1 MSQLFLINFELN
13 MLKTIKE
20 KFIWSTILFIMLV
33 VGIPVTFIMSQFA
46 ENFHQRSTIMLDAT
60 MDMLRY
66 GLDNAMMQG
75 SSKNVQGIVN
85 EISAYDNIN
94 HIRIF
99 NKNGIVTYA
108 TDLTEVGKNFIKL
121 APDHINPYTAD
132 GMERKII
139 LLKDKHAYSAFEAI
153 QNENRCQNCHG
164 NDPVIAYLDV
174 DSHLTNAERY
184 FYTGSYHILF
194 LAVVIIIVLAIG
206 FIYFFEKLINNPLKK
221 FLSAFDEVE
230 KGNLGIRFNPVKDDE
245 FGQLEKNFD
254 NMVSEIQN
262 SRNEIE
268 ELHFKQLQHTHK
280 LATIGELTTE
290 MAHEINNHTAIIMT
304 RADYLQLESMN
315 NPNLQKYEEDF
326 DVLLDQSLKVSKIT
340 GNILKHSKKSE
351 KDFSEVSLTKVI
363 NDSLQ
368 IFEPI
373 VKKKNIILTKEF
385 NIEDVFVYAD
395 AYQLDQV
402 FTNLYNNSIDSLSEG
417 GQLKI
422 ILDKNN
428 NGKIQIT
435 ITDNG
440 EGIDSKYIDQIF
452 SPFFTTKQAE
462 KGTGLGLYIVKN
474 ICKNHNAGIKCKSE
488 KGKGTSFIITF
499 N

>member
-1 MSQLFLINFELN
+1 
-13 MLKTIKE
+13 MLKTIKA
-20 KFIWSTILFIMLV
+20 KFILSTILFIILV
-33 VGIPVTFIMSQFA
+33 VGIPITFLMSQFA

-75 SSKNVQGIVN
+75 SNKNVQGIVN

-99 NKNGIVTYA
+99 NKDGIVTYA
-108 TDLTEVGKNFIKL
+108 TELNEVGKNFIKL
-121 APDHINPYTAD
+121 APDHINHQTAD
-132 GMERKII
+132 GLERKIK
-139 LLKDKHAYSAFEAI
+139 LLQDKHAYSAFEAI
-153 QNENRCQNCHG
+153 QNADRCQSCHG
-164 NDPVIAYLDV
+164 SDPVIAYLDV
-174 DSHLTNAERY
+174 DSHLTDSERY
-184 FYTGSYHILF
+184 FYTGSFHILF
-194 LAVVIIIVLAIG
+194 LAVAIIIVLAFG
-206 FIYFFEKLINNPLKK
+206 FIIFFEKLINNPLKK

-230 KGNLGIRFNPVKDDE
+230 KGNLDIRLDTGKNDE

-254 NMVSEIQN
+254 NMVTVIQN

-315 NPNLQKYEEDF
+315 NDNLKKYEEDF
-326 DVLLDQSLKVSKIT
+326 DVLLDQSMKVSKIT
-340 GNILKHSKKSE
+340 GNILKHSKKTE
-351 KDFSEVSLTKVI
+351 KEFAEINAKKIIDESL
-363 NDSLQ
+363 L
-368 IFEPI
+368 IFDPI
-373 VKKKNIILTKEF
+373 VKKKSIKLIKEYRTEDAIIF
-385 NIEDVFVYAD
+385 GD

-402 FTNLYNNSIDSLSEG
+402 LTNLLNNSIDSLKEEG
-417 GQLKI
+417 ELKI
-422 ILDKNN
+422 ILDKNSE
-428 NGKIQIT
+428 GKIQI
-435 ITDNG
+435 IVSDNG
-440 EGIDSKYIDQIF
+440 EGIDPKNIDQIF
-452 SPFFTTKQAE
+452 SPFFTTKQAD

-474 ICKNHNAGIKCKSE
+474 ICKNHNAEIKCKSE
-488 KGKGTSFIITF
+488 KGKGTNFIITF